1 MEGKFNSLELWNDVM
16 QKKLSHLFRV
26 NVHAIYN
33 FNYNLKYSPN
43 LSNIQ
48 LQLEQ
53 RTAESQRDERHQEP
67 GTRTNQNH

>member
-16 QKKLSHLFRV
+16 QKPFSHLFPV
-26 NVHAIYN
+26 NVQAIYN
-33 FNYNLKYSPN
+33 FNYNLTYSPN

-53 RTAESQRDERHQEP
+53 RTAKGQREEP
-67 GTRTNQNH
+67 GTKTNQNVQNH

>member
-1 MEGKFNSLELWNDVM
+1 MEGKFNSIELWNDVM
-16 QKKLSHLFRV
+16 QKKFSHLFRV

-33 FNYNLKYSPN
+33 LTITHNLTYSPN

-53 RTAESQRDERHQEP
+53 RTAKSQREEP